1 MNKRGEYNGKN
12 INKYALIVR
21 IICYILI
28 PICGFVMLQS
38 IISLAFFSREKNKQ
52 KADSYFETQRFENLY
67 KNSILSNVEANYS
80 KVKDANGKEILTDL
94 NEDIEFKTE
103 NGYIYYK
110 TYLEN
115 RNFKFLIIDNKTNKA
130 ITNLTQTMRT
140 DSVDKIKEELSKNS
154 YYWNYE
160 NREVRTNISNLSI
173 EDIKYVDHYKTLEEN
188 YDCTIYTSINEDVTQ
203 FHDDYYN
210 LYITYKICTNSVK
223 TAIINIIITLVL
235 IIVSAILITI
245 YAGRK
250 RNFKEI
256 QLESI
261 DKIPLEIILA
271 AMFIPFI
278 MLLFLGIELSY
289 NLNITTIIGNIG
301 ILIIMYSI
309 ALILYES
316 IVRRVKTNTILKNTI
331 IYRLCKWIKNGVKNI
346 FNNFSLAAKII
357 VILACMLIFTL
368 IFSNWGFTGIILL
381 IAMYV
386 FAFKYYFDNITKF
399 LNIKNTVKKIYE
411 GDTKVRLQ
419 EDEYTGVLKE
429 LCIYVNDIA
438 GGFTNAIDKS
448 LKSERMKTELITNV
462 SHDIKTPLTSIIN
475 YVDLLKKEDIQN
487 EKAKEYLDILEQKS
501 QRLKRLTEDL
511 IEASKASSGNI
522 KLDMKK
528 INVNELIKQISG
540 EFEDKFKN
548 KNLDLNIEM
557 PKEDVFILADSR
569 YLYRV
574 MENMYTNIEKY
585 AMENSRVYVDLLEE
599 NKKVKIEI
607 KNISKEKLNI
617 SANELMERFV
627 RGESSRNTEGSG
639 LGLSIAQSLT
649 KLQKG
654 EFGIYLDGD
663 LFKVIISFN
672 KEK

>member
-1 MNKRGEYNGKN
+1 MMEKN
-12 INKYALIVR
+12 INKYAIIVR

-52 KADSYFETQRFENLY
+52 KANSYFETQRFENLY
-67 KNSILSNVEANYS
+67 KGSILSNVEANYS
-80 KVKDANGKEILTDL
+80 KVKDTNGEEILTDL
-94 NEDIEFKTE
+94 NEDTEFKTE

-115 RNFKFLIIDNKTNKA
+115 RNFKFLIIDNKTNTA

-160 NREVRTNISNLSI
+160 NKEVKTNISNLSI
-173 EDIKYVDHYKTLEEN
+173 EDIKYVYQYKTLEEN

-235 IIVSAILITI
+235 VIVSAILITI

-256 QLESI
+256 QLELI
-261 DKIPLEIILA
+261 DKIPLEIILV
-271 AMFIPFI
+271 AMFIPSI

-289 NLNITTIIGNIG
+289 SLNIATIIGNIG

-309 ALILYES
+309 ALISYES
-316 IVRRVKTNTILKNTI
+316 IVRRIKTNTILKNTI

-346 FNNFSLAAKII
+346 FNNFNLAAKII

-386 FAFKYYFDNITKF
+386 FAFKYCFDNITKF

-475 YVDLLKKEDIQN
+475 YVDLLKKEDMPN

>member
-1 MNKRGEYNGKN
+1 MEKN
-12 INKYALIVR
+12 INKYAIIVR

-80 KVKDANGKEILTDL
+80 KVKDANGEEILTDL

-548 KNLDLNIEM
+548 KNLDLNIEI

>member
-1 MNKRGEYNGKN
+1 MMEKN
-12 INKYALIVR
+12 INKYAIIVR

-28 PICGFVMLQS
+28 PSCGFVRLQS

-67 KNSILSNVEANYS
+67 TGSILSNVEANYS
-80 KVKDANGKEILTDL
+80 KVKDTNGEEILTDL
-94 NEDIEFKTE
+94 NEDTEFKTE

-115 RNFKFLIIDNKTNKA
+115 RNFKFLIIDNKTNTA

-160 NREVRTNISNLSI
+160 NKEVKTNISNLSI
-173 EDIKYVDHYKTLEEN
+173 EDIKYVYQYKTLEEN

-235 IIVSAILITI
+235 VIVSAILITI

-256 QLESI
+256 QLELI
-261 DKIPLEIILA
+261 DKIPLEIILV
-271 AMFIPFI
+271 AMFIPSI

-289 NLNITTIIGNIG
+289 SLNIATIIGNIG

-309 ALILYES
+309 ALISYES
-316 IVRRVKTNTILKNTI
+316 IVRRIKTNTILKNTI

-548 KNLDLNIEM
+548 KNLDLNIEI

-599 NKKVKIEI
+599 NKQVKIEI
-607 KNISKEKLNI
+607 KNISKEKVNI

>member
-1 MNKRGEYNGKN
+1 MMEKN
-12 INKYALIVR
+12 INKYAIIVR

-67 KNSILSNVEANYS
+67 KGSILSNVEANYS
-80 KVKDANGKEILTDL
+80 KVKDTNGEEILTDL
-94 NEDIEFKTE
+94 NEDTEFKTE

-115 RNFKFLIIDNKTNKA
+115 RNFKFLIIDNKTNTA

-160 NREVRTNISNLSI
+160 NKEVKTNISNLSI
-173 EDIKYVDHYKTLEEN
+173 EDIKYVYQYKTLEEN

-235 IIVSAILITI
+235 VIVSAILITI

-256 QLESI
+256 QLELI
-261 DKIPLEIILA
+261 DKIPLEIILV
-271 AMFIPFI
+271 AMFIPSI

-289 NLNITTIIGNIG
+289 SLNIATIIGNIG

-309 ALILYES
+309 ALISYES
-316 IVRRVKTNTILKNTI
+316 IVRRIKTNTILKNTI

-346 FNNFSLAAKII
+346 FNNFNLAAKII

-368 IFSNWGFTGIILL
+368 VFSNWGFTGIILL

-386 FAFKYYFDNITKF
+386 FAFKYCFDNITKF

-475 YVDLLKKEDIQN
+475 YVDLLKKEDMPN

-548 KNLDLNIEM
+548 KNLDLNIEI

>member
-1 MNKRGEYNGKN
+1 MMEKN
-12 INKYALIVR
+12 INKYAIIVR

-67 KNSILSNVEANYS
+67 KGSILSNVEANYS
-80 KVKDANGKEILTDL
+80 KVKDTNSEEILTDL
-94 NEDIEFKTE
+94 NEDTEFKTE

-115 RNFKFLIIDNKTNKA
+115 RNFKFLIIDNKTNTA

-160 NREVRTNISNLSI
+160 NKEVKTNISNLSI
-173 EDIKYVDHYKTLEEN
+173 EDIKYVYQYKTLEEN

-235 IIVSAILITI
+235 VIVSAILITI

-256 QLESI
+256 QLELI
-261 DKIPLEIILA
+261 DKIPLEIILV
-271 AMFIPFI
+271 AMFIPSI
-278 MLLFLGIELSY
+278 MLLFLGIKLSY
-289 NLNITTIIGNIG
+289 SLNIATIIGNIG

-309 ALILYES
+309 ALISYES
-316 IVRRVKTNTILKNTI
+316 IVRRIKTNTILKNTI

-346 FNNFSLAAKII
+346 FNNFNLAAKII

-386 FAFKYYFDNITKF
+386 FAFKYCFDNITKF

-475 YVDLLKKEDIQN
+475 YVDLLKKEDMPN

-548 KNLDLNIEM
+548 KNLDLNIEI

>member
-1 MNKRGEYNGKN
+1 MMEKN
-12 INKYALIVR
+12 INKYAIIVR

-67 KNSILSNVEANYS
+67 KGSILSNVEANYS
-80 KVKDANGKEILTDL
+80 KVKDTNGEEILTDL
-94 NEDIEFKTE
+94 NEDTEFKTE

-115 RNFKFLIIDNKTNKA
+115 RNFKFLIIDNKTNTA

-160 NREVRTNISNLSI
+160 NKEVKTNISNLSI
-173 EDIKYVDHYKTLEEN
+173 EDIKYVYQYKTLEEN

-235 IIVSAILITI
+235 VIVSAILITI

-256 QLESI
+256 QLELI
-261 DKIPLEIILA
+261 DKIPLEIILV
-271 AMFIPFI
+271 AMFIPSI

-289 NLNITTIIGNIG
+289 SLNIATIIGNIG

-309 ALILYES
+309 ALISYES
-316 IVRRVKTNTILKNTI
+316 IVRRIKTNTILKNTI

-475 YVDLLKKEDIQN
+475 YVDLLKKEDMPN

-548 KNLDLNIEM
+548 KNLDLNIEI

>member
-1 MNKRGEYNGKN
+1 
-12 INKYALIVR
+12 
-21 IICYILI
+21 
-28 PICGFVMLQS
+28 MLQS

-80 KVKDANGKEILTDL
+80 KVKDANGEEILTDL

>member
-1 MNKRGEYNGKN
+1 
-12 INKYALIVR
+12 
-21 IICYILI
+21 
-28 PICGFVMLQS
+28 
-38 IISLAFFSREKNKQ
+38 
-52 KADSYFETQRFENLY
+52 
-67 KNSILSNVEANYS
+67 
-80 KVKDANGKEILTDL
+80 
-94 NEDIEFKTE
+94 
-103 NGYIYYK
+103 
-110 TYLEN
+110 
-115 RNFKFLIIDNKTNKA
+115 
-130 ITNLTQTMRT
+130 
-140 DSVDKIKEELSKNS
+140 
-154 YYWNYE
+154 
-160 NREVRTNISNLSI
+160 
-173 EDIKYVDHYKTLEEN
+173 
-188 YDCTIYTSINEDVTQ
+188 
-203 FHDDYYN
+203 
-210 LYITYKICTNSVK
+210 
-223 TAIINIIITLVL
+223 
-235 IIVSAILITI
+235 
-245 YAGRK
+245 
-250 RNFKEI
+250 
-256 QLESI
+256 
-261 DKIPLEIILA
+261 
-271 AMFIPFI
+271 
-278 MLLFLGIELSY
+278 
-289 NLNITTIIGNIG
+289 
-301 ILIIMYSI
+301 
-309 ALILYES
+309 
-316 IVRRVKTNTILKNTI
+316 
-331 IYRLCKWIKNGVKNI
+331 
-346 FNNFSLAAKII
+346 
-357 VILACMLIFTL
+357 
-368 IFSNWGFTGIILL
+368 
-381 IAMYV
+381 
-386 FAFKYYFDNITKF
+386 
-399 LNIKNTVKKIYE
+399 
-411 GDTKVRLQ
+411 
-419 EDEYTGVLKE
+419 
-429 LCIYVNDIA
+429 
-438 GGFTNAIDKS
+438 
-448 LKSERMKTELITNV
+448 MKTELITNV

>member
-1 MNKRGEYNGKN
+1 MMEKN
-12 INKYALIVR
+12 INKYAIIVR

-67 KNSILSNVEANYS
+67 KGSILSNVEANYS
-80 KVKDANGKEILTDL
+80 KVKDTNGEEILTDL
-94 NEDIEFKTE
+94 NEDTEFKTE

-115 RNFKFLIIDNKTNKA
+115 RNFKFLIIDNKTNTA

-160 NREVRTNISNLSI
+160 NKEVKTNISNLSI
-173 EDIKYVDHYKTLEEN
+173 EDIKYVYQYKTLEEN

-235 IIVSAILITI
+235 VIVSAILITI

-256 QLESI
+256 QLELI
-261 DKIPLEIILA
+261 DKIPLEIILV
-271 AMFIPFI
+271 AMFIPSI

-289 NLNITTIIGNIG
+289 SLNIATIIGNIG

-309 ALILYES
+309 ALISYES
-316 IVRRVKTNTILKNTI
+316 IVRRIKTNTILKNTI

-346 FNNFSLAAKII
+346 FNNFNLAAKII

-368 IFSNWGFTGIILL
+368 VFSNWGFTGIILL

-386 FAFKYYFDNITKF
+386 FAFKYCFDNITKF

-438 GGFTNAIDKS
+438 WGFTNAIDKS

-475 YVDLLKKEDIQN
+475 YVDLLKKEDMPN

>member
-1 MNKRGEYNGKN
+1 MEKN
-12 INKYALIVR
+12 INKYAIIVR

-80 KVKDANGKEILTDL
+80 KVKDANGEEILTDL

-173 EDIKYVDHYKTLEEN
+173 EDIKYVDYYKTLEEN

>member
-1 MNKRGEYNGKN
+1 
-12 INKYALIVR
+12 
-21 IICYILI
+21 
-28 PICGFVMLQS
+28 
-38 IISLAFFSREKNKQ
+38 
-52 KADSYFETQRFENLY
+52 
-67 KNSILSNVEANYS
+67 
-80 KVKDANGKEILTDL
+80 
-94 NEDIEFKTE
+94 
-103 NGYIYYK
+103 
-110 TYLEN
+110 
-115 RNFKFLIIDNKTNKA
+115 
-130 ITNLTQTMRT
+130 
-140 DSVDKIKEELSKNS
+140 
-154 YYWNYE
+154 
-160 NREVRTNISNLSI
+160 
-173 EDIKYVDHYKTLEEN
+173 
-188 YDCTIYTSINEDVTQ
+188 
-203 FHDDYYN
+203 
-210 LYITYKICTNSVK
+210 
-223 TAIINIIITLVL
+223 
-235 IIVSAILITI
+235 
-245 YAGRK
+245 
-250 RNFKEI
+250 
-256 QLESI
+256 
-261 DKIPLEIILA
+261 
-271 AMFIPFI
+271 
-278 MLLFLGIELSY
+278 
-289 NLNITTIIGNIG
+289 
-301 ILIIMYSI
+301 
-309 ALILYES
+309 
-316 IVRRVKTNTILKNTI
+316 
-331 IYRLCKWIKNGVKNI
+331 
-346 FNNFSLAAKII
+346 
-357 VILACMLIFTL
+357 MLIFTL

>member
-12 INKYALIVR
+12 INKYAIIVR

>member
-1 MNKRGEYNGKN
+1 MMEKN
-12 INKYALIVR
+12 INKYAIIVR

-38 IISLAFFSREKNKQ
+38 IISLAFFSGEKNKR

-67 KNSILSNVEANYS
+67 KGSILSNVEANYS
-80 KVKDANGKEILTDL
+80 KIKDANGEEILTDL
-94 NEDIEFKTE
+94 NEDTEFKTE

-115 RNFKFLIIDNKTNKA
+115 RNFKFLIIDNKTNTA

-160 NREVRTNISNLSI
+160 NKEVKTNISNLSI
-173 EDIKYVDHYKTLEEN
+173 EDIKYVYQYKTLEEN

-210 LYITYKICTNSVK
+210 SYITYKICTNSVK
-223 TAIINIIITLVL
+223 TAIINIMITIVLV
-235 IIVSAILITI
+235 IVSAILITI

-256 QLESI
+256 QLELI
-261 DKIPLEIILA
+261 DKIPLEIILV

-278 MLLFLGIELSY
+278 ILLLLGIELSY
-289 NLNITTIIGNIG
+289 SLNIATIIGNIG

-309 ALILYES
+309 ALISYES
-316 IVRRVKTNTILKNTI
+316 IVRRIKTSTILKNTI

-346 FNNFSLAAKII
+346 FNNFNLATKII

-386 FAFKYYFDNITKF
+386 FAFKYCFDNITKF

-419 EDEYTGVLKE
+419 ENEYTGVLKE

-475 YVDLLKKEDIQN
+475 YVDLLKKEDMPN

-548 KNLDLNIEM
+548 KNLDLNIEI

>member
-1 MNKRGEYNGKN
+1 MEKN
-12 INKYALIVR
+12 INKYAIIVR

-38 IISLAFFSREKNKQ
+38 IISLAFFSGEKNKR

-67 KNSILSNVEANYS
+67 KGSILSNVEANYS
-80 KVKDANGKEILTDL
+80 KIKDANGEEILTDL
-94 NEDIEFKTE
+94 NEDTEFKTE

-115 RNFKFLIIDNKTNKA
+115 RNFKFLIIDNKTNTA

-160 NREVRTNISNLSI
+160 NKEVKTNISNLSI
-173 EDIKYVDHYKTLEEN
+173 EDIKYVYQYKTLEEN

-210 LYITYKICTNSVK
+210 SYITYKICTNSVK
-223 TAIINIIITLVL
+223 TAIINIMITIVLV
-235 IIVSAILITI
+235 IVSAILITI

-256 QLESI
+256 QLELI
-261 DKIPLEIILA
+261 DKIPLEIILV

-278 MLLFLGIELSY
+278 MLLLLGIELSY
-289 NLNITTIIGNIG
+289 SLNIATIIGNIG

-309 ALILYES
+309 ALISYES
-316 IVRRVKTNTILKNTI
+316 IVRRIKTSTILKNTI
-331 IYRLCKWIKNGVKNI
+331 IYRLCKWIKNGIKNI

-368 IFSNWGFTGIILL
+368 VFSNWGFTGIILL

-386 FAFKYYFDNITKF
+386 FVFKYYFDNITKF

-419 EDEYTGVLKE
+419 ENEYTGVLKE

-475 YVDLLKKEDIQN
+475 YVDLLKKEDMPN
-487 EKAKEYLDILEQKS
+487 EKAKEYLYILEQKS

-548 KNLDLNIEM
+548 KNLDLNIEI

>member
-1 MNKRGEYNGKN
+1 MMEKN
-12 INKYALIVR
+12 INKYAIIVR

-67 KNSILSNVEANYS
+67 KGSILSNVEANYS
-80 KVKDANGKEILTDL
+80 KVKDTNGEEILTDL
-94 NEDIEFKTE
+94 NEDTEFKTE

-115 RNFKFLIIDNKTNKA
+115 RNFKFLIIDNKTNTA

-160 NREVRTNISNLSI
+160 NKEVKTNISNLSI
-173 EDIKYVDHYKTLEEN
+173 EDIKYVYQYKTLEEN

-235 IIVSAILITI
+235 VIVSAILITI

-256 QLESI
+256 QLELI
-261 DKIPLEIILA
+261 DKIPLEIILV
-271 AMFIPFI
+271 AMFIPSI

-289 NLNITTIIGNIG
+289 NLNIATIIGNIG

-309 ALILYES
+309 ALISYES
-316 IVRRVKTNTILKNTI
+316 IVRRIKTNTILKNTI

-548 KNLDLNIEM
+548 KNLDLNIEI

>member
-1 MNKRGEYNGKN
+1 MMEKN
-12 INKYALIVR
+12 INKYAIIVR

-52 KADSYFETQRFENLY
+52 KADSYFETQGFENLY
-67 KNSILSNVEANYS
+67 KGSILSNVEANYS
-80 KVKDANGKEILTDL
+80 KVKDTNGEEILTDL
-94 NEDIEFKTE
+94 NEDTEFKTE

-115 RNFKFLIIDNKTNKA
+115 RNFKFLIIDNKTNTA

-160 NREVRTNISNLSI
+160 NKEVRTNISNLSI
-173 EDIKYVDHYKTLEEN
+173 EDIKYVYQYKTLEEN

-235 IIVSAILITI
+235 VIVSAILITI

-256 QLESI
+256 QLELI
-261 DKIPLEIILA
+261 DKIPLEIILV
-271 AMFIPFI
+271 AMFIPSI

-289 NLNITTIIGNIG
+289 SLNIATIIGNIG

-309 ALILYES
+309 ALISYES
-316 IVRRVKTNTILKNTI
+316 IVRRIKTNTILKNTI

-346 FNNFSLAAKII
+346 FNNFNLAAKII

-368 IFSNWGFTGIILL
+368 VFSNWGFTGIILL
-381 IAMYV
+381 IAMYI
-386 FAFKYYFDNITKF
+386 FAFKYCFDNITKF

-475 YVDLLKKEDIQN
+475 YVDLLKKEDMPN

-585 AMENSRVYVDLLEE
+585 AMENSRIYVDLLEE

>member
-1 MNKRGEYNGKN
+1 MEKN
-12 INKYALIVR
+12 INKYAIIVR

-38 IISLAFFSREKNKQ
+38 IISLAFFSGEKNKR

-67 KNSILSNVEANYS
+67 KGSILSNVEANYS
-80 KVKDANGKEILTDL
+80 KVKDANGEEILTDL
-94 NEDIEFKTE
+94 NEDTEFKTE

-115 RNFKFLIIDNKTNKA
+115 RNFKFLIIDNKTNTA

-160 NREVRTNISNLSI
+160 NKEVKTNISNLSI
-173 EDIKYVDHYKTLEEN
+173 EDIKYVYQYKTLEEN

-210 LYITYKICTNSVK
+210 SYIIYKICTNSVK

-256 QLESI
+256 QLELI
-261 DKIPLEIILA
+261 DKIPLEIILV
-271 AMFIPFI
+271 AMFIPSI

-289 NLNITTIIGNIG
+289 SLNIATIIGNIG

-309 ALILYES
+309 ALISYES
-316 IVRRVKTNTILKNTI
+316 IVRRIKTNTILKNTI

-346 FNNFSLAAKII
+346 FNNFNLAAKII

-368 IFSNWGFTGIILL
+368 VFSNWGFTGIILL

-386 FAFKYYFDNITKF
+386 FAFKYCFDNITKF

-475 YVDLLKKEDIQN
+475 YVDLLKKEDMPN

-548 KNLDLNIEM
+548 KNLDLNIEI

>member
-1 MNKRGEYNGKN
+1 MEKN
-12 INKYALIVR
+12 INKYAIIVR

-38 IISLAFFSREKNKQ
+38 IISLAFFSGEKNKR

-67 KNSILSNVEANYS
+67 KGSILSNVEANYS
-80 KVKDANGKEILTDL
+80 KIKDANGEEILTDL
-94 NEDIEFKTE
+94 NEDTEFKTE

-115 RNFKFLIIDNKTNKA
+115 RNFKFLIIDNKTNTA

-160 NREVRTNISNLSI
+160 NKEVKTNISNLSI
-173 EDIKYVDHYKTLEEN
+173 EDIKYVYQYKTLEEN

-210 LYITYKICTNSVK
+210 SYITYKICTNSVK
-223 TAIINIIITLVL
+223 TAIINIMITIVLV
-235 IIVSAILITI
+235 IVSAILITI

-256 QLESI
+256 QLELI
-261 DKIPLEIILA
+261 DKIPLEIILV

-278 MLLFLGIELSY
+278 ILLLLGIELSY
-289 NLNITTIIGNIG
+289 SLNIATIIGNIG

-309 ALILYES
+309 ALISYES
-316 IVRRVKTNTILKNTI
+316 IVRRIKTNTILKNTI

-548 KNLDLNIEM
+548 KNLDLNIEI

>member
-1 MNKRGEYNGKN
+1 MEKN
-12 INKYALIVR
+12 INKYAIIVR

-38 IISLAFFSREKNKQ
+38 IISLAFFSGEKNKR

-67 KNSILSNVEANYS
+67 KGSILSNVEANYS
-80 KVKDANGKEILTDL
+80 KIKDANVEEILTDL
-94 NEDIEFKTE
+94 NEDTEFKTE

-115 RNFKFLIIDNKTNKA
+115 RNFKFLIIDNKTNTA

-140 DSVDKIKEELSKNS
+140 DSVDNFKEELSKNS

-160 NREVRTNISNLSI
+160 NKEVKTNISNLSI
-173 EDIKYVDHYKTLEEN
+173 EDIKYVYQYKTLEEN

-210 LYITYKICTNSVK
+210 SYITYKICTNSVK
-223 TAIINIIITLVL
+223 TAIINIMITIVLV
-235 IIVSAILITI
+235 IVSAILITI

-256 QLESI
+256 QLELI
-261 DKIPLEIILA
+261 DKIPLEIILV

-278 MLLFLGIELSY
+278 MLLLLGIELSY
-289 NLNITTIIGNIG
+289 SLNIATIIGNIG

-309 ALILYES
+309 ALISYES
-316 IVRRVKTNTILKNTI
+316 IVRRIKTSTILKNTI
-331 IYRLCKWIKNGVKNI
+331 IYRLCKWIKNGIKNI

-368 IFSNWGFTGIILL
+368 VFSNWGFTGIILL

-386 FAFKYYFDNITKF
+386 FVFKYYFDNITKF

-419 EDEYTGVLKE
+419 ENEYTGVLKE

-475 YVDLLKKEDIQN
+475 YVDLLKKEDMPN

-548 KNLDLNIEM
+548 KNLDLNIEI

>member
-1 MNKRGEYNGKN
+1 MEKN
-12 INKYALIVR
+12 INKYAIIVR

-38 IISLAFFSREKNKQ
+38 IISLAFFSGEKNKR

-67 KNSILSNVEANYS
+67 KGSILSNVEANYS
-80 KVKDANGKEILTDL
+80 KIKDANGEEILTDL
-94 NEDIEFKTE
+94 NEDTEFKTE

-115 RNFKFLIIDNKTNKA
+115 RNFKFLIIDNKTNTA

-160 NREVRTNISNLSI
+160 NKEVKTNISNLSI
-173 EDIKYVDHYKTLEEN
+173 EDIKYVYQYKTLEEN

-210 LYITYKICTNSVK
+210 SYITYKICTNSVK
-223 TAIINIIITLVL
+223 TAIINIMITIVLV
-235 IIVSAILITI
+235 IVSAILITI

-256 QLESI
+256 QLELI
-261 DKIPLEIILA
+261 DKIPLEIILV

-278 MLLFLGIELSY
+278 MLLLLGIELSY
-289 NLNITTIIGNIG
+289 SLNIATIIGNIG

-309 ALILYES
+309 ALISYES
-316 IVRRVKTNTILKNTI
+316 IVRRIKTNTILKNTI

-346 FNNFSLAAKII
+346 FNNFNLAAKII

-386 FAFKYYFDNITKF
+386 FAFKYCFDNITKF

-475 YVDLLKKEDIQN
+475 YVDLLKKEDMPN

>member
-1 MNKRGEYNGKN
+1 MEKN
-12 INKYALIVR
+12 INKYAIIVR

-38 IISLAFFSREKNKQ
+38 IISLAFFSGEKNKR

-67 KNSILSNVEANYS
+67 KGSILSNVEANYS
-80 KVKDANGKEILTDL
+80 KIKDANGEEILTDL
-94 NEDIEFKTE
+94 NEDTEFKTE

-115 RNFKFLIIDNKTNKA
+115 RNFKFLIIDNKTNTA

-160 NREVRTNISNLSI
+160 NKEVKTNISNLSI
-173 EDIKYVDHYKTLEEN
+173 EDIKYVYQYKTLEEN

-210 LYITYKICTNSVK
+210 SYITYKICTNSVK
-223 TAIINIIITLVL
+223 TAIINIMITIVLV
-235 IIVSAILITI
+235 IVSAILITI

-256 QLESI
+256 QLELI
-261 DKIPLEIILA
+261 DKIPLEIILV

-278 MLLFLGIELSY
+278 MLLLLGIELSY
-289 NLNITTIIGNIG
+289 SLNIATIIGNIG

-309 ALILYES
+309 ALISYES
-316 IVRRVKTNTILKNTI
+316 IVRRIKTSTILKNTI
-331 IYRLCKWIKNGVKNI
+331 IYRLCKWIKNGIKNI

-368 IFSNWGFTGIILL
+368 VFSNWGFTGIILL

-386 FAFKYYFDNITKF
+386 FVFKYYFDNITKF

-419 EDEYTGVLKE
+419 ENEYTGVLKE

-475 YVDLLKKEDIQN
+475 YVDLLKKEDMPN

-548 KNLDLNIEM
+548 KNLDLNIEI

>member
-1 MNKRGEYNGKN
+1 MEKN
-12 INKYALIVR
+12 INKYAIIVR

-548 KNLDLNIEM
+548 KNLDLNIEI

>member
-1 MNKRGEYNGKN
+1 MEKN
-12 INKYALIVR
+12 INKYAIIVR

-38 IISLAFFSREKNKQ
+38 IISLAFFSGEKNKR

-67 KNSILSNVEANYS
+67 KGSILSNVEANYS
-80 KVKDANGKEILTDL
+80 KIKDANGEEILTDL
-94 NEDIEFKTE
+94 NEDTEFKTE

-115 RNFKFLIIDNKTNKA
+115 RNFKFLIIDNKTNTA

-160 NREVRTNISNLSI
+160 NKEVKTNISNLSI
-173 EDIKYVDHYKTLEEN
+173 EDIKYVYQYKTLEEN

-210 LYITYKICTNSVK
+210 SYITYKICTNSVK
-223 TAIINIIITLVL
+223 TAIINIMITIVLV
-235 IIVSAILITI
+235 IVSAILITI

-256 QLESI
+256 QLELI
-261 DKIPLEIILA
+261 DKIPLEIILV

-278 MLLFLGIELSY
+278 MLLLLGIELSY
-289 NLNITTIIGNIG
+289 SLNIATIIGNIG

-309 ALILYES
+309 ALISYES
-316 IVRRVKTNTILKNTI
+316 IVRRIKTSTILKNTI
-331 IYRLCKWIKNGVKNI
+331 IYRLCKWIKNGIKNI

-368 IFSNWGFTGIILL
+368 VFSNWGFTGIILL

-386 FAFKYYFDNITKF
+386 FVFKYYFDNITKF

-475 YVDLLKKEDIQN
+475 YVDLLKKEDMPN

>member
-1 MNKRGEYNGKN
+1 MEKN
-12 INKYALIVR
+12 INKYAIIVR

-80 KVKDANGKEILTDL
+80 KVKDANGEEILTDL

-386 FAFKYYFDNITKF
+386 FEFKYYFDNITKF
-399 LNIKNTVKKIYE
+399 LYIKNSVK
-411 GDTKVRLQ
+411 
-419 EDEYTGVLKE
+419 
-429 LCIYVNDIA
+429 
-438 GGFTNAIDKS
+438 
-448 LKSERMKTELITNV
+448 
-462 SHDIKTPLTSIIN
+462 
-475 YVDLLKKEDIQN
+475 
-487 EKAKEYLDILEQKS
+487 
-501 QRLKRLTEDL
+501 
-511 IEASKASSGNI
+511 
-522 KLDMKK
+522 
-528 INVNELIKQISG
+528 
-540 EFEDKFKN
+540 
-548 KNLDLNIEM
+548 
-557 PKEDVFILADSR
+557 
-569 YLYRV
+569 
-574 MENMYTNIEKY
+574 
-585 AMENSRVYVDLLEE
+585 
-599 NKKVKIEI
+599 
-607 KNISKEKLNI
+607 
-617 SANELMERFV
+617 
-627 RGESSRNTEGSG
+627 
-639 LGLSIAQSLT
+639 
-649 KLQKG
+649 
-654 EFGIYLDGD
+654 
-663 LFKVIISFN
+663 
-672 KEK
+672 

>member
-1 MNKRGEYNGKN
+1 MEKN
-12 INKYALIVR
+12 INKYTIIVR

>member
-1 MNKRGEYNGKN
+1 MEKN
-12 INKYALIVR
+12 INKYAIIVR

-38 IISLAFFSREKNKQ
+38 IISLAFFSGEKNKR

-67 KNSILSNVEANYS
+67 KGSILSNVEANYS
-80 KVKDANGKEILTDL
+80 KIKDANGEEILTDL
-94 NEDIEFKTE
+94 NEDTEFKTE

-115 RNFKFLIIDNKTNKA
+115 RNFKFLIIDNKTNTA

-160 NREVRTNISNLSI
+160 NKEVKTNISNLSI
-173 EDIKYVDHYKTLEEN
+173 EDIKYVYQYKTLEEN

-210 LYITYKICTNSVK
+210 SYITYKICTNSVK
-223 TAIINIIITLVL
+223 TAIINIMITIVLV
-235 IIVSAILITI
+235 IVSAILITI

-256 QLESI
+256 QLELI
-261 DKIPLEIILA
+261 DKIPLEIILV

-278 MLLFLGIELSY
+278 MLLLLGIELSY
-289 NLNITTIIGNIG
+289 SLNIATIIGNIG

-309 ALILYES
+309 ALISYES
-316 IVRRVKTNTILKNTI
+316 IVRRIKTNTILKNTI

-346 FNNFSLAAKII
+346 FNNFNLATKII

-386 FAFKYYFDNITKF
+386 FAFKYCFDNITKF

-419 EDEYTGVLKE
+419 ENEYTGVLKE

-475 YVDLLKKEDIQN
+475 YVDLLKKEDMPN

-548 KNLDLNIEM
+548 KNLDLNIEI

>member
-1 MNKRGEYNGKN
+1 MEKN
-12 INKYALIVR
+12 INKYAIIVR

-38 IISLAFFSREKNKQ
+38 IISLAFFSGEKNKR

-67 KNSILSNVEANYS
+67 KGSILSNVEANYS
-80 KVKDANGKEILTDL
+80 KVKDANGEEILTDL
-94 NEDIEFKTE
+94 NEDTEFKTE

-115 RNFKFLIIDNKTNKA
+115 RNFKFLIIDNKTNTA

-160 NREVRTNISNLSI
+160 NKEVKTNISNLSI
-173 EDIKYVDHYKTLEEN
+173 EDIKYVYQYKTLEEN

-210 LYITYKICTNSVK
+210 SYIIYKICTNSVK

-235 IIVSAILITI
+235 IIVSAILITV

-548 KNLDLNIEM
+548 KNIDLNIEI

>member
-1 MNKRGEYNGKN
+1 MMEKN
-12 INKYALIVR
+12 INKYAIIVR

-67 KNSILSNVEANYS
+67 KGSILSNVEANYS
-80 KVKDANGKEILTDL
+80 KVKDTNGEEILTDL
-94 NEDIEFKTE
+94 NEDTEFKTE

-115 RNFKFLIIDNKTNKA
+115 RNFKFLIIDNKTNTA

-160 NREVRTNISNLSI
+160 NKEVKTNISNLSI
-173 EDIKYVDHYKTLEEN
+173 EDIKYVYQYKTLEEN

-235 IIVSAILITI
+235 VIVSAILITI

-256 QLESI
+256 QLELI
-261 DKIPLEIILA
+261 DKIPLEIILV
-271 AMFIPFI
+271 AMFIPSI

-289 NLNITTIIGNIG
+289 SLNIATIIGNIG

-309 ALILYES
+309 ALISYES
-316 IVRRVKTNTILKNTI
+316 IVRRIKTNTILKNTI

-386 FAFKYYFDNITKF
+386 FAFKYYFGNITKF

-548 KNLDLNIEM
+548 KNLDLNIEI

>member
-1 MNKRGEYNGKN
+1 MEKN
-12 INKYALIVR
+12 INKYAIIVR

-38 IISLAFFSREKNKQ
+38 IISLAFFSGEKNKR

-67 KNSILSNVEANYS
+67 KGSILSNVEANYS
-80 KVKDANGKEILTDL
+80 KIKDANGEEILTDL
-94 NEDIEFKTE
+94 NEDTEFKTE

-115 RNFKFLIIDNKTNKA
+115 RNFKFLIIDNKTNTA

-160 NREVRTNISNLSI
+160 NKEVKTNISNLSI
-173 EDIKYVDHYKTLEEN
+173 EDIKYVYQYKTLEEN

-210 LYITYKICTNSVK
+210 SYITYKICTNSVK
-223 TAIINIIITLVL
+223 TAIINIMITIVLV
-235 IIVSAILITI
+235 IVSAILITI

-256 QLESI
+256 QLELI
-261 DKIPLEIILA
+261 DKIPLEIILV

-278 MLLFLGIELSY
+278 MLLLLGIELSY
-289 NLNITTIIGNIG
+289 SLNIATIIGNIG
-301 ILIIMYSI
+301 ILIIMYLI
-309 ALILYES
+309 ALISYES
-316 IVRRVKTNTILKNTI
+316 IVRRIKTSTILKNTI
-331 IYRLCKWIKNGVKNI
+331 IYRLCKWIKNGIKNI

-368 IFSNWGFTGIILL
+368 VFSNWGFTGIILL

-386 FAFKYYFDNITKF
+386 FVFKYYFDNITKF

-548 KNLDLNIEM
+548 KNLDLNIEI

>member
-1 MNKRGEYNGKN
+1 MMEKN
-12 INKYALIVR
+12 INKYAIIVR

-67 KNSILSNVEANYS
+67 KGSILSNVEANYS
-80 KVKDANGKEILTDL
+80 NGEEILTDL
-94 NEDIEFKTE
+94 NEDTEFKTE

-115 RNFKFLIIDNKTNKA
+115 RNFKFLIIDNKTNTA
-130 ITNLTQTMRT
+130 ITNLTQTMST

-160 NREVRTNISNLSI
+160 NKEVKTNISNLSI
-173 EDIKYVDHYKTLEEN
+173 EDIKYVYQYKTLEEN

-235 IIVSAILITI
+235 VIVSAILITI

-256 QLESI
+256 QLELI
-261 DKIPLEIILA
+261 DKIPLEIILV
-271 AMFIPFI
+271 AMFIPSI

-289 NLNITTIIGNIG
+289 SLNIATIIGNIG

-309 ALILYES
+309 ALISYES
-316 IVRRVKTNTILKNTI
+316 IVRRIKTNTILKNTI

-346 FNNFSLAAKII
+346 FNNFNLAAKII

-368 IFSNWGFTGIILL
+368 VFSNWGFTGIILL

-386 FAFKYYFDNITKF
+386 FAFKYCFDNITKF

-475 YVDLLKKEDIQN
+475 YVDLLKKEDMPN

-540 EFEDKFKN
+540 DFEDKFKN

>member
-1 MNKRGEYNGKN
+1 MMEKN
-12 INKYALIVR
+12 INKYAIIVR

-67 KNSILSNVEANYS
+67 KGSILSNVEANYS
-80 KVKDANGKEILTDL
+80 KVKDTNGEEILTDL
-94 NEDIEFKTE
+94 NEDTEFKTE

-115 RNFKFLIIDNKTNKA
+115 RNFKFLIIDNKTNTA

-160 NREVRTNISNLSI
+160 NKEVKTNISNLSI
-173 EDIKYVDHYKTLEEN
+173 EDIKYVYQYKTLEEN

-235 IIVSAILITI
+235 VIVSAILITI

-256 QLESI
+256 QLELI
-261 DKIPLEIILA
+261 DKIPLEIILV
-271 AMFIPFI
+271 AMFIPSI

-289 NLNITTIIGNIG
+289 SLNIATIIGNIG

-309 ALILYES
+309 ALISYES
-316 IVRRVKTNTILKNTI
+316 IVRRIKTNTILKNTI

-548 KNLDLNIEM
+548 KNLDLNIEI

>member
-1 MNKRGEYNGKN
+1 MEKN
-12 INKYALIVR
+12 INKYAIIVR

-38 IISLAFFSREKNKQ
+38 IISLAFFSGEKNKR

-67 KNSILSNVEANYS
+67 KGSILSNVEANYS
-80 KVKDANGKEILTDL
+80 KIKDANGEEILTDL
-94 NEDIEFKTE
+94 NEDTEFKTE

-115 RNFKFLIIDNKTNKA
+115 RNFKFLIIDNKTNTA

-160 NREVRTNISNLSI
+160 NKEVKTNISNLSI
-173 EDIKYVDHYKTLEEN
+173 EDIKYVYQYKTLEEN

-210 LYITYKICTNSVK
+210 SYITYKICTNSVK
-223 TAIINIIITLVL
+223 TAIINIMITIVLV
-235 IIVSAILITI
+235 IVSAILITI

-256 QLESI
+256 QLELI
-261 DKIPLEIILA
+261 DKIPLEIILV

-278 MLLFLGIELSY
+278 MLLLLGIELSY
-289 NLNITTIIGNIG
+289 SLNIATIIGNIG

-309 ALILYES
+309 ALISYES
-316 IVRRVKTNTILKNTI
+316 IVRRIKTSTILKNTI
-331 IYRLCKWIKNGVKNI
+331 IYRLCKWIKNGIKNI

-368 IFSNWGFTGIILL
+368 VFSNWGFTGIILL

-386 FAFKYYFDNITKF
+386 FVFKYYFDNITKF

-475 YVDLLKKEDIQN
+475 YVDLLKKEDMPN

-548 KNLDLNIEM
+548 KNLDLNIEI

>member
-1 MNKRGEYNGKN
+1 MEKN
-12 INKYALIVR
+12 INKYAIIVR

-38 IISLAFFSREKNKQ
+38 IISLAFFSGEKNKR

-67 KNSILSNVEANYS
+67 KGSILSNVEANYS
-80 KVKDANGKEILTDL
+80 KIKDANGEEILTDL
-94 NEDIEFKTE
+94 NEDTEFKTE

-115 RNFKFLIIDNKTNKA
+115 RNFKFLIIDNKTNTA

-160 NREVRTNISNLSI
+160 NKEVKTNISNLSI
-173 EDIKYVDHYKTLEEN
+173 EDIKYVYQYKTLEEN

-386 FAFKYYFDNITKF
+386 FTFKYYFDNITKF

-548 KNLDLNIEM
+548 KNIDLNIEI

>member
-1 MNKRGEYNGKN
+1 MEKN
-12 INKYALIVR
+12 INKYAIIVR

-38 IISLAFFSREKNKQ
+38 IISLAFFSGEKNKR

-67 KNSILSNVEANYS
+67 KGSILSNVEANYS
-80 KVKDANGKEILTDL
+80 KIKDANGEEILTDL
-94 NEDIEFKTE
+94 NEDTEFKTE

-115 RNFKFLIIDNKTNKA
+115 RNFKFLIIDNKTNTA

-160 NREVRTNISNLSI
+160 NKEVKTNISNLSI
-173 EDIKYVDHYKTLEEN
+173 EDIKYVYQYKTLEEN

-210 LYITYKICTNSVK
+210 SYITYKICTNSVK
-223 TAIINIIITLVL
+223 TAIINIMITIVLV
-235 IIVSAILITI
+235 IVSAILITI

-256 QLESI
+256 QLELI
-261 DKIPLEIILA
+261 DKIPLEIILV

-278 MLLFLGIELSY
+278 ILLLLGIELSY
-289 NLNITTIIGNIG
+289 SLNIATIIGNIG

-309 ALILYES
+309 ALISYES
-316 IVRRVKTNTILKNTI
+316 IVRRIKTSTILKNTI

-368 IFSNWGFTGIILL
+368 VFSNWGFTGIILL

-386 FAFKYYFDNITKF
+386 FAFKYCFDNITKF

-419 EDEYTGVLKE
+419 ENEYTGVLKE

-475 YVDLLKKEDIQN
+475 YVDLLKKEDMPN

-548 KNLDLNIEM
+548 KNLDLNIEI

>member
-1 MNKRGEYNGKN
+1 MEKN
-12 INKYALIVR
+12 INKYAIIVR

-38 IISLAFFSREKNKQ
+38 IISLAFFSGEKNKR

-67 KNSILSNVEANYS
+67 KGSILSNVEANYS
-80 KVKDANGKEILTDL
+80 KVKDANGEEILTDL

-115 RNFKFLIIDNKTNKA
+115 RNFKFLIIDNKTNTA

-173 EDIKYVDHYKTLEEN
+173 EDIKYVYHYKTLEEN

-235 IIVSAILITI
+235 IIVSAILITV

-548 KNLDLNIEM
+548 KNLDLNIEI

>member
-1 MNKRGEYNGKN
+1 MEKN
-12 INKYALIVR
+12 INKYAIIVR

-38 IISLAFFSREKNKQ
+38 IISLAFFSGEKNKR

-67 KNSILSNVEANYS
+67 KGSILSNVEANYS
-80 KVKDANGKEILTDL
+80 KVKDANGEEILTDL
-94 NEDIEFKTE
+94 NEDTEFKTE

-115 RNFKFLIIDNKTNKA
+115 RNFKFLIIDNKTNTA

-160 NREVRTNISNLSI
+160 NKEVKTNISNLSI
-173 EDIKYVDHYKTLEEN
+173 EDIKYVYQYKTLEEN

-210 LYITYKICTNSVK
+210 SYIIYKICTNSVK

-256 QLESI
+256 QLELI
-261 DKIPLEIILA
+261 DKIPLEIILV
-271 AMFIPFI
+271 AMFIPSI

-289 NLNITTIIGNIG
+289 SLNIATIIGNIG

-309 ALILYES
+309 ALISYES
-316 IVRRVKTNTILKNTI
+316 IVRRIKTNTILKNTI

-346 FNNFSLAAKII
+346 FNNFNLAAKII

-368 IFSNWGFTGIILL
+368 VFSNWGFTGIILL

-386 FAFKYYFDNITKF
+386 FAFKYCFDNITKF

-419 EDEYTGVLKE
+419 KDEYTGVLKE

-475 YVDLLKKEDIQN
+475 YVDLLKKEDMPN

-548 KNLDLNIEM
+548 KNLDLNIEI

>member
-1 MNKRGEYNGKN
+1 
-12 INKYALIVR
+12 
-21 IICYILI
+21 
-28 PICGFVMLQS
+28 
-38 IISLAFFSREKNKQ
+38 
-52 KADSYFETQRFENLY
+52 
-67 KNSILSNVEANYS
+67 
-80 KVKDANGKEILTDL
+80 
-94 NEDIEFKTE
+94 
-103 NGYIYYK
+103 
-110 TYLEN
+110 
-115 RNFKFLIIDNKTNKA
+115 
-130 ITNLTQTMRT
+130 MRT